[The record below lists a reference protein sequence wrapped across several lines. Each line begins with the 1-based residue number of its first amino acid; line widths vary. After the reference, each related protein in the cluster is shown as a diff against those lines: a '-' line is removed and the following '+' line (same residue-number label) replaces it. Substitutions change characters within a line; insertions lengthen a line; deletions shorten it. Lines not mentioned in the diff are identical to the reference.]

1 MMIDKKTIEQCAQQ
15 SDAFYL
21 YDERI
26 LQNQMDTLT
35 SAFPD
40 VQFLYSMKCN
50 ADRRVTASIFS
61 QGFGADAASVGE
73 VEQAVALGKAKDAI
87 YFSAPGKTREDIA
100 RTIQSAVLIA
110 DSLDEIAR
118 IQEVASNMQLVAEIG
133 VRINPNFSF
142 DGSAGAASKFG
153 IDEDLALQFLQEN
166 PYDHVRVTGLH
177 VHLRSQSLDAD
188 ALAFYYKNILALAER
203 IEQKTNTSLAYVNL
217 GSGIGIPYRMDEQ
230 ALDIEKLSLSLN
242 QAIADFHAALP
253 QTRILM
259 ETGRFLVGKA
269 GVYVTQVLD
278 RKVSH
283 GKTFVILKNT
293 LNGFIRPSMAC
304 LIEHYDTSEHPASYE
319 PFYTSRN
326 AFQFIPLKEAAPCEK
341 VNLVGNL
348 CTSTDMIA
356 EDILMP
362 HLEAGDFIVMTNA
375 GAYAAVL
382 SPMQFASQSAPT
394 AFFVDVHGTI
404 HCEYTAA
411 FINAADKREQAKSG
425 ESQNVSLQ

>member
-1 MMIDKKTIEQCAQQ
+1 MTIDKTTIAQCAQQ
-15 SDAFYL
+15 SNAFYL
-21 YDERI
+21 YDERVIQSQMNI
-26 LQNQMDTLT
+26 LTT
-35 SAFPD
+35 SFPK

-50 ADRRVTASIFS
+50 ADQRVTASIFS

-87 YFSAPGKTREDIA
+87 YFSAPGKTREDIV

-110 DSLDEIAR
+110 DSLDEIGR
-118 IQEVASNMQLVAEIG
+118 IQDVAKKMQLVAEIG
-133 VRINPNFSF
+133 LRINPNFSF
-142 DGSAGAASKFG
+142 DGSAGAVSKFG

-188 ALAFYYKNILALAER
+188 ALAAYYQNILALAQR
-203 IEQKTNTSLAYVNL
+203 VEQQTKTPLAYVNL

-253 QTRILM
+253 QTQILM

-269 GVYVTQVLD
+269 GVYVIQVLD

-293 LNGFIRPSMAC
+293 LNGFVRPSMAC
-304 LIEHYDTSEHPASYE
+304 LVEHYDASDSPASYE

-326 AFQFIPLKEAAPCEK
+326 AFQFIPLKEDSPCEK
-341 VNLVGNL
+341 VDLVGNL
-348 CTSTDMIA
+348 CTSTDVIA
-356 EDILMP
+356 EDIMMP
-362 HLEAGDFIVMTNA
+362 HLEAGDYMVITNA

-382 SPMQFASQSAPT
+382 SPMQFASQPAPA
-394 AFFVDVHGTI
+394 AFFVDAHGVL
-404 HCEYTAA
+404 HGANCAA
-411 FINAADKREQAKSG
+411 SLNAADKR
-425 ESQNVSLQ
+425 